1 MPPFTPLLA
10 LWSFLILPILA
21 QDDPGHD
28 HQLANFRYDCSTPEL
43 DGTILTAP
51 CEELCSACLKYYIS
65 SIDLNKCV
73 GYDGGDSLVP
83 QLDGNYGNACKNC
96 YTNWHEPDILH
107 CSCQGNDGQMHD
119 VSMDMNTAVGTRC
132 GRLSC
137 LGFTNNLGSPM
148 VLPDK
153 ENCGIQSDD
162 PSGLREVAKPTHAPD
177 LLYIRR
183 GMVHRQFPQT
193 NTTSTSTSTTA
204 SVLITLTPHPFVPG
218 GAANTAT
225 SIASA
230 ALPES
235 TVAKGDSD
243 QDQD

>member
-1 MPPFTPLLA
+1 MSFFATPFA
-10 LWSFLILPILA
+10 VWSFLVLPILA

-28 HQLANFRYDCSTPEL
+28 HQLSNFRYECSTPEL

-65 SIDLNKCV
+65 SVDLNKCV
-73 GYDGGDSLVP
+73 GYDGGDALMP

-119 VSMDMNTAVGTRC
+119 TSLDLNTAVGTRC

-137 LGFTNNLGSPM
+137 HGFTNNLGSPM

-153 ENCGIQSDD
+153 DNCGIQSDD
-162 PSGLREVAKPTHAPD
+162 PSGLRGVAKPTHALD

-183 GMVHRQFPQT
+183 GMVHPQFPQT
-193 NTTSTSTSTTA
+193 NTTSTSTTA

-218 GAANTAT
+218 GAANTASST
-225 SIASA
+225 GSA
-230 ALPES
+230 ALPLS
-235 TVAKGDSD
+235 TVANGDGN